1 MIAIRYNLFR
11 RTVPLRKQGPRVT
24 KRIAHGSALLL
35 SQGSKLLLGIA
46 VTLSATAHAQ
56 QPARPCISEAEGE
69 ALFQV
74 MLPDVIR
81 EMGRIC
87 AALPP
92 RSFLR
97 QPGAAFMARINAG
110 VAPAMPAAQG
120 GIRKLL
126 GPQGA
131 ALADSQFAIPMARA
145 VFVPLA
151 AQAIKPADCPGLDRI
166 VSNLAPLPPR
176 NLAAVFVALA
186 QLSRNDEKRGPR
198 LPICPMGRSR

>member
-1 MIAIRYNLFR
+1 ML
-11 RTVPLRKQGPRVT
+11 
-24 KRIAHGSALLL
+24 KRSTLVAAALWLGMASA
-35 SQGSKLLLGIA
+35 S
-46 VTLSATAHAQ
+46 AQ
-56 QPARPCISEAEGE
+56 QAATPCITEAEGE

-81 EMGRIC
+81 EMGRVC
-87 AALPP
+87 VALPP

-97 QPGAAFMARINAG
+97 QPDAAFMARITAG

-131 ALADSQFAIPMARA
+131 ALADSPFAIPTARA
-145 VFVPLA
+145 IFVPLA
-151 AQAIKPADCPGLDRI
+151 ARQIKPADCPGLDKI
-166 VSNLAPLPPR
+166 VGNLAPLPPR

-186 QLSRNDEKRGPR
+186 LLGGDEEKRGPR

>member
-1 MIAIRYNLFR
+1 MF
-11 RTVPLRKQGPRVT
+11 
-24 KRIAHGSALLL
+24 KRSALAVAALL
-35 SQGSKLLLGIA
+35 FA
-46 VTLSATAHAQ
+46 SAAQAQ
-56 QPARPCISEAEGE
+56 QAARPCITEAEGE

-74 MLPDVIR
+74 MLPEVIR
-81 EMGRIC
+81 EMGRVC
-87 AALPP
+87 VALPP

-110 VAPAMPAAQG
+110 VAPALPAAQG

-131 ALADSQFAIPMARA
+131 ALADSQFAIPMVRA

-151 AQAIKPADCPGLDRI
+151 AQAIKPADCPGLDKI
-166 VSNLAPLPPR
+166 VGNLAPLPPR

-186 QLSRNDEKRGPR
+186 QLSQNDEKRGPR
-198 LPICPMGRSR
+198 LPICPMGRPR

>member
-1 MIAIRYNLFR
+1 MQLHDLFKPV
-11 RTVPLRKQGPRVT
+11 VPL
-24 KRIAHGSALLL
+24 L
-35 SQGSKLLLGIA
+35 SRGSKLGLMLAALAASPIA
-46 VTLSATAHAQ
+46 YAQ
-56 QPARPCISEAEGE
+56 QRPCITEAEGE

-81 EMGRIC
+81 EMGRVC

-97 QPGAAFMARINAG
+97 QPPPAFMTRINAG

-131 ALADSQFAIPMARA
+131 ALAESRFAVPTVRA
-145 VFVPLA
+145 IFVPLA
-151 AQAIKPADCPGLDRI
+151 AQEIKPADCPGLDKI

-186 QLSRNDEKRGPR
+186 QLSQNDEKRGPR
-198 LPICPMGRSR
+198 LPICPMAGTR

>member
-1 MIAIRYNLFR
+1 MFKRSILAIALA
-11 RTVPLRKQGPRVT
+11 LS
-24 KRIAHGSALLL
+24 SA
-35 SQGSKLLLGIA
+35 
-46 VTLSATAHAQ
+46 AHAQ
-56 QPARPCISEAEGE
+56 QAARPCLTEAEGE

-87 AALPP
+87 TALPP

-97 QPGAAFMARINAG
+97 QPGAAFMARLDAG
-110 VAPAMPAAQG
+110 VGPAMPAAQG

-131 ALADSQFAIPMARA
+131 AIADSQFAIPMARA

-151 AQAIKPADCPGLDRI
+151 AQEIKPADCPGLDKI

-186 QLSRNDEKRGPR
+186 QLGQNDEKRGPR
-198 LPICPMGRSR
+198 LPICPMGRPR